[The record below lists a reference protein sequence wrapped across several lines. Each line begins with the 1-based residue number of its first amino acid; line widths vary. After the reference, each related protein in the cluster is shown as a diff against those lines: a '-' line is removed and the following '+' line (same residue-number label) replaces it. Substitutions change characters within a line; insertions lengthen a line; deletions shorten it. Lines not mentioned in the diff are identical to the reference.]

1 MQFEGKDIPRDI
13 IRSLIRSLVFFGNP
27 RAAQRPDI
35 EPPAGWQERY
45 TSTQPWETV
54 EGSRQLESHTPM
66 GEEDIIHHK

>member
-1 MQFEGKDIPRDI
+1 M
-13 IRSLIRSLVFFGNP
+13 NP